1 MINTKLSAWGQ
12 TGTSDDKPIAYRRRM
27 GPTASSVSPACCLGQ
42 GDTARLSCNQSL
54 VFGEPYHDK
63 VQEHFHLTWA
73 MHSTLGASLLST
85 EGLVAG

>member
-1 MINTKLSAWGQ
+1 MINTKLSAWCQ
-12 TGTSDDKPIAYRRRM
+12 TRTSDDKPIAYQRRM

-54 VFGEPYHDK
+54 IFGELYHDK
-63 VQEHFHLTWA
+63 VQEHSHLTWA
-73 MHSTLGASLLST
+73 MHSALGASLLST